1 MGQDRLPGRVSP
13 DIRGQILDDNGTLS
27 CRETTSFL
35 GNHIVEC
42 YLVKNEVVIARQS
55 LLVPIE

>member
-1 MGQDRLPGRVSP
+1 M
-13 DIRGQILDDNGTLS
+13 RGQILDDNGTLS